1 MKRRF
6 KRTWFFDQVLFSLFY
21 AIIEGMITIFH
32 SDKLTRQPFF
42 QDLINYLD
50 QHDHVILREI
60 KKAFPNVTGIDKA
73 IESYVQAGYIRR
85 ENKRYGINLPL
96 VSSDQQ
102 LALDTMLFVNTCSA
116 MYENIL
122 AVVFETQLTNQTNH
136 VMIKEKTN
144 ITRDDLT
151 LANYFYRLKRGEKPS
166 AEQMDLYDLLG
177 DVNQEYALKYMTTF
191 LLKFTRKDLVMQK
204 RPDIF
209 VEALV
214 TLGYLKQVE
223 PTTYQLLMTLDK
235 ESLTFIA
242 P

>member
-1 MKRRF
+1 
-6 KRTWFFDQVLFSLFY
+6 
-21 AIIEGMITIFH
+21 MITIFH

-102 LALDTMLFVNTCSA
+102 LALDTMLFVDTCSA

-122 AVVFETQLTNQTNH
+122 VVVFETQLTNQTNH

>member
-1 MKRRF
+1 
-6 KRTWFFDQVLFSLFY
+6 
-21 AIIEGMITIFH
+21 MITVFH

-102 LALDTMLFVNTCSA
+102 LALDTMLFVDTCSA

-166 AEQMDLYDLLG
+166 AEQLDLYDLLG

-191 LLKFTRKDLVMQK
+191 LLKFMRKDLVMQK

>member
-1 MKRRF
+1 
-6 KRTWFFDQVLFSLFY
+6 
-21 AIIEGMITIFH
+21 MITVFH

-102 LALDTMLFVNTCSA
+102 LALDTMLFVDTCSA

-177 DVNQEYALKYMTTF
+177 DVDEEYALKYMTTF

-223 PTTYQLLMTLDK
+223 PTTYQLLMSLDK

>member
-6 KRTWFFDQVLFSLFY
+6 KRAWFFDQVLFSLFY

-42 QDLINYLD
+42 QDIINYLD

-102 LALDTMLFVNTCSA
+102 LALDTMLFVDTCSA

-144 ITRDDLT
+144 ITRSQLT

-166 AEQMDLYDLLG
+166 AEQLDLYDLLG

>member
-1 MKRRF
+1 
-6 KRTWFFDQVLFSLFY
+6 
-21 AIIEGMITIFH
+21 MITIFH

-50 QHDHVILREI
+50 QHNHVILREI

-102 LALDTMLFVNTCSA
+102 LALDTMLFVDTCSA

>member
-1 MKRRF
+1 
-6 KRTWFFDQVLFSLFY
+6 
-21 AIIEGMITIFH
+21 MITIFH

-73 IESYVQAGYIRR
+73 IESYVQAGYICR
-85 ENKRYGINLPL
+85 ENKCYGINLPL

-102 LALDTMLFVNTCSA
+102 LALDTMLFVDTCSA

>member
-1 MKRRF
+1 
-6 KRTWFFDQVLFSLFY
+6 
-21 AIIEGMITIFH
+21 MITIFH

-50 QHDHVILREI
+50 QHDYVILREI

-102 LALDTMLFVNTCSA
+102 LALDTMLFVDTCSA

-136 VMIKEKTN
+136 VVIKEKTN

>member
-1 MKRRF
+1 
-6 KRTWFFDQVLFSLFY
+6 
-21 AIIEGMITIFH
+21 MITIFH

-73 IESYVQAGYIRR
+73 IESYVQAGYICR

-102 LALDTMLFVNTCSA
+102 LALDTMLFVDTCSA

-122 AVVFETQLTNQTNH
+122 AVVFETHLTNQTNH

>member
-1 MKRRF
+1 
-6 KRTWFFDQVLFSLFY
+6 
-21 AIIEGMITIFH
+21 MITVFH

-102 LALDTMLFVNTCSA
+102 LALDTMLFVDTCSA

-166 AEQMDLYDLLG
+166 AEQLDLYDLLG

>member
-1 MKRRF
+1 
-6 KRTWFFDQVLFSLFY
+6 
-21 AIIEGMITIFH
+21 MITIFH

-102 LALDTMLFVNTCSA
+102 LALDTMLFVDTCSA

>member
-6 KRTWFFDQVLFSLFY
+6 KRAWFFDQVLFSLFY

-32 SDKLTRQPFF
+32 SEKLTRQPFF

-102 LALDTMLFVNTCSA
+102 LALDTMLFVDTCSA

>member
-1 MKRRF
+1 
-6 KRTWFFDQVLFSLFY
+6 
-21 AIIEGMITIFH
+21 MITIFH

-73 IESYVQAGYIRR
+73 IESYVQGGYIRR

-102 LALDTMLFVNTCSA
+102 LALDTMLFVDTCSA

>member
-1 MKRRF
+1 
-6 KRTWFFDQVLFSLFY
+6 
-21 AIIEGMITIFH
+21 MITIFH

-102 LALDTMLFVNTCSA
+102 LALDTMLFVDTCSA

-191 LLKFTRKDLVMQK
+191 LLKFTRKYLVMQK

>member
-1 MKRRF
+1 
-6 KRTWFFDQVLFSLFY
+6 
-21 AIIEGMITIFH
+21 MITIFH

-102 LALDTMLFVNTCSA
+102 LTLDTMLFVNTCSA

-144 ITRDDLT
+144 IMRDDLT

>member
-1 MKRRF
+1 
-6 KRTWFFDQVLFSLFY
+6 
-21 AIIEGMITIFH
+21 MITIFH

-102 LALDTMLFVNTCSA
+102 LALDTMLFVDTCSA

-144 ITRDDLT
+144 ITRSQLT

-166 AEQMDLYDLLG
+166 AEQIDLYDLLG
-177 DVNQEYALKYMTTF
+177 DVNQEYALKYMITF

>member
-6 KRTWFFDQVLFSLFY
+6 KRAWFFDQVLFSLFY

-73 IESYVQAGYIRR
+73 IESYVQGGYIRR

-102 LALDTMLFVNTCSA
+102 LALDTMLFVDTCSA

>member
-1 MKRRF
+1 
-6 KRTWFFDQVLFSLFY
+6 
-21 AIIEGMITIFH
+21 MITIFH

-102 LALDTMLFVNTCSA
+102 LALDTMLFVDTCSA

-166 AEQMDLYDLLG
+166 AEQLDLYDLLG

>member
-1 MKRRF
+1 
-6 KRTWFFDQVLFSLFY
+6 
-21 AIIEGMITIFH
+21 MITIFH

-42 QDLINYLD
+42 QDIINYLD

-73 IESYVQAGYIRR
+73 IESYVKAGYIRR

-102 LALDTMLFVNTCSA
+102 LALDTMLFVDTCSA

>member
-1 MKRRF
+1 
-6 KRTWFFDQVLFSLFY
+6 
-21 AIIEGMITIFH
+21 MITIFH

-102 LALDTMLFVNTCSA
+102 LALDTMLFVDTCSA

-151 LANYFYRLKRGEKPS
+151 LANYFYRLKRGENPS

>member
-1 MKRRF
+1 
-6 KRTWFFDQVLFSLFY
+6 
-21 AIIEGMITIFH
+21 MITIFH

-73 IESYVQAGYIRR
+73 FESYVQAGYIRR

-102 LALDTMLFVNTCSA
+102 LALDTMLFVDTCSA

-144 ITRDDLT
+144 ITRSQLT

-166 AEQMDLYDLLG
+166 AEQIDLYDLLG

>member
-1 MKRRF
+1 
-6 KRTWFFDQVLFSLFY
+6 
-21 AIIEGMITIFH
+21 MITIFH

-102 LALDTMLFVNTCSA
+102 LALDTMLFVDTCSA

-177 DVNQEYALKYMTTF
+177 DVNQEYALKHMTTF

>member
-1 MKRRF
+1 
-6 KRTWFFDQVLFSLFY
+6 
-21 AIIEGMITIFH
+21 MITVFH

-73 IESYVQAGYIRR
+73 IESYVKAGYIRR

-102 LALDTMLFVNTCSA
+102 LALDTMLFVDTCSA

-223 PTTYQLLMTLDK
+223 PTTYQLLMTLNK

>member
-1 MKRRF
+1 
-6 KRTWFFDQVLFSLFY
+6 
-21 AIIEGMITIFH
+21 MITVFH

-60 KKAFPNVTGIDKA
+60 KKAFPNVTGIDKN

-102 LALDTMLFVNTCSA
+102 LALDTMLFVDTCSA

>member
-1 MKRRF
+1 
-6 KRTWFFDQVLFSLFY
+6 
-21 AIIEGMITIFH
+21 MITVFH

-85 ENKRYGINLPL
+85 ENKRYVINLPL

-102 LALDTMLFVNTCSA
+102 LALDTMLFVDTCSA

-223 PTTYQLLMTLDK
+223 PTTYQLLMSLDK

>member
-1 MKRRF
+1 
-6 KRTWFFDQVLFSLFY
+6 
-21 AIIEGMITIFH
+21 MITVFH

-102 LALDTMLFVNTCSA
+102 LALDTMLFVDTCSA

-151 LANYFYRLKRGEKPS
+151 LANYFYRLKRGEKLS

>member
-1 MKRRF
+1 M
-6 KRTWFFDQVLFSLFY
+6 FDQVLFSLFY

-102 LALDTMLFVNTCSA
+102 LALDTMLFVDTCSA

-151 LANYFYRLKRGEKPS
+151 LANYFYRLKRGEKLS

>member
-1 MKRRF
+1 
-6 KRTWFFDQVLFSLFY
+6 
-21 AIIEGMITIFH
+21 MITIFH

-177 DVNQEYALKYMTTF
+177 DVNQEYALKCMTTF

>member
-1 MKRRF
+1 
-6 KRTWFFDQVLFSLFY
+6 
-21 AIIEGMITIFH
+21 MITVFH

-85 ENKRYGINLPL
+85 ENKRYGINHPL

-102 LALDTMLFVNTCSA
+102 LALDTMLFVDTCSA

-166 AEQMDLYDLLG
+166 AEQLDLYDLLG

>member
-1 MKRRF
+1 
-6 KRTWFFDQVLFSLFY
+6 
-21 AIIEGMITIFH
+21 MITVFH

-102 LALDTMLFVNTCSA
+102 LALDTMLFVDTCSA

-223 PTTYQLLMTLDK
+223 PTTYQLLMSLDK

>member
-1 MKRRF
+1 
-6 KRTWFFDQVLFSLFY
+6 
-21 AIIEGMITIFH
+21 MITVFH

-85 ENKRYGINLPL
+85 ENKRYGNNLPL

-102 LALDTMLFVNTCSA
+102 LALDTMLFVDTCSA

-223 PTTYQLLMTLDK
+223 PTTYQLLMSLDK

>member
-1 MKRRF
+1 
-6 KRTWFFDQVLFSLFY
+6 
-21 AIIEGMITIFH
+21 MITIFH

-102 LALDTMLFVNTCSA
+102 LALDTMLFVDTCSA

-151 LANYFYRLKRGEKPS
+151 LANYFYRLKRGHTNPS

>member
-1 MKRRF
+1 
-6 KRTWFFDQVLFSLFY
+6 
-21 AIIEGMITIFH
+21 MITVFH

-102 LALDTMLFVNTCSA
+102 LALDTMLFVDTCSA

-177 DVNQEYALKYMTTF
+177 DVNQEYVLKYMTTF

-223 PTTYQLLMTLDK
+223 PTTYQLLMSLDK

>member
-1 MKRRF
+1 
-6 KRTWFFDQVLFSLFY
+6 
-21 AIIEGMITIFH
+21 MITVFH

-73 IESYVQAGYIRR
+73 IESYVQAGYICR

-102 LALDTMLFVNTCSA
+102 LALDTMLFVDTCSA

>member
-1 MKRRF
+1 
-6 KRTWFFDQVLFSLFY
+6 
-21 AIIEGMITIFH
+21 MITVFH

-50 QHDHVILREI
+50 QYDHVILREI

-102 LALDTMLFVNTCSA
+102 LALDTMLFVDTCSA

-166 AEQMDLYDLLG
+166 AEQLDLYDLLG

>member
-1 MKRRF
+1 
-6 KRTWFFDQVLFSLFY
+6 
-21 AIIEGMITIFH
+21 MITVFH

-102 LALDTMLFVNTCSA
+102 LALDTMLFVDTCSA

-151 LANYFYRLKRGEKPS
+151 LANYFYRFKRGEKPS

-223 PTTYQLLMTLDK
+223 PTTYQLLMSLDK

>member
-1 MKRRF
+1 
-6 KRTWFFDQVLFSLFY
+6 
-21 AIIEGMITIFH
+21 MITIFH

-102 LALDTMLFVNTCSA
+102 LALDTMFFVDTCSA

-191 LLKFTRKDLVMQK
+191 LLKFTGKDLVMQK

>member
-1 MKRRF
+1 
-6 KRTWFFDQVLFSLFY
+6 
-21 AIIEGMITIFH
+21 MITVFH

-102 LALDTMLFVNTCSA
+102 LALDTMLFVDTCSA

-223 PTTYQLLMTLDK
+223 PTTYQLLMSLDK

-242 P
+242 L

>member
-1 MKRRF
+1 
-6 KRTWFFDQVLFSLFY
+6 
-21 AIIEGMITIFH
+21 MITIFH

-102 LALDTMLFVNTCSA
+102 LALDTMLFVDTCSA

-144 ITRDDLT
+144 ITRSQLT
-151 LANYFYRLKRGEKPS
+151 LANYFYHLKRGEKPS
-166 AEQMDLYDLLG
+166 AEQIDLYDLLG